1 MSTATAILQPWDIS
15 LHPSFGGDRDH
26 HEICVQTQLSF
37 IKRGPLSLVIASKS
51 VSPGAE
57 HRAGCLFLGGAGPG
71 FVKRRGSLDDAGSA
85 TLHPVITGR
94 SFTCPSFS
102 HTPCLPRT
110 GTPVPTSPG
119 GRDHTGLAGNTCS
132 SYRDLAVPVL
142 LQNPT
147 QRPILQKPMLQYP
160 ILRASFSHPVD
171 SSRIPGDT
179 A

>member
-1 MSTATAILQPWDIS
+1 MSTATAILQPWDINP
-15 LHPSFGGDRDH
+15 HPSFGGDRDH

-71 FVKRRGSLDDAGSA
+71 FVKRRGSLDDVGSA

-102 HTPCLPRT
+102 HSPCLPRT

-119 GRDHTGLAGNTCS
+119 GEGPHRADRKHLLVIQVSCSPS
-132 SYRDLAVPVL
+132 SYRTPPSAPSSGHHFH
-142 LQNPT
+142 T
-147 QRPILQKPMLQYP
+147 QWIALE
-160 ILRASFSHPVD
+160 
-171 SSRIPGDT
+171 
-179 A
+179 